1 MSRRNDRD
9 MEWNRE
15 RYLSDWNRERPSSTY
30 NDWSPATEY
39 VRRFVGKG
47 PKGYKR
53 TDERIR
59 EDVHD
64 RLSEGW
70 IDATEIEVDVKSG
83 EVTLKGTVTDRSSK
97 VMAEDLVEHVTGVV
111 DVHNQLRVANPA
123 KAEKR

>member
-1 MSRRNDRD
+1 M
-9 MEWNRE
+9 
-15 RYLSDWNRERPSSTY
+15 SDWNKERPSSTY
-30 NDWSPATEY
+30 NDWSPATEH

-53 TDERIR
+53 SDERIR

-70 IDATEIEVDVKSG
+70 IDASEIEVDVRGG

-123 KAEKR
+123 KTEKR